1 MNLKVPPMVF
11 LLLVGILM
19 KVVANLLP
27 FQNFSLMMSS
37 MIGTILAFF
46 GIVISLLGVY
56 EFRKAK
62 TTVDPRNPH
71 KSEFLVR
78 AGIYKFSRNPMYL
91 GFLIILF
98 GWWVILENYLA
109 FYFIPLF
116 VLYMNLFQIKP
127 EEMCLSQKFG
137 EAYTEYCN
145 EVRRWF

>member
-1 MNLKVPPMVF
+1 MVF

>member
-98 GWWVILENYLA
+98 GWWVILENYLE